1 MNSDLS
7 KLIGATSNARL
18 RLRLLAV
25 SHFID
30 GKNRTE
36 IASFLK
42 VSRLSVNKWIKAYL
56 DFGVEGLVEK
66 PHTGRPSRLTIEQKK
81 HLKEYVTSNA
91 IKPEGG
97 RLQGSDITQFI
108 LDEFDI
114 SYQPSGVYR
123 LLHELNLSWIT
134 TRSKHP
140 KQSEKAQES
149 FKKFPIETILKIPG
163 HIHLKEVLVWFQ
175 DEARFGQRNTTTKIW
190 AEKGTRPRAV
200 QQQQFEYAYLFGAV
214 CINTGEAKAIVS
226 PLSNMEAMTKHLELI
241 STATPRGKHSVVIMD
256 QASWHQT
263 HLANHFKNITII
275 HIPPYS
281 PELNPI
287 EQVWQWLR
295 QYKLANRCFENY
307 NDIVNSVCN
316 AWNSF
321 CEDKR
326 RVQSLCFRDWTRLV
340 S

>member
-81 HLKEYVTSNA
+81 YLKEYVTSNA

-114 SYQPSGVYR
+114 SYQASGVYR

-149 FKKFPIETILKIPG
+149 FKKIPN
-163 HIHLKEVLVWFQ
+163 
-175 DEARFGQRNTTTKIW
+175 RND
-190 AEKGTRPRAV
+190 P
-200 QQQQFEYAYLFGAV
+200 
-214 CINTGEAKAIVS
+214 
-226 PLSNMEAMTKHLELI
+226 
-241 STATPRGKHSVVIMD
+241 
-256 QASWHQT
+256 
-263 HLANHFKNITII
+263 
-275 HIPPYS
+275 
-281 PELNPI
+281 
-287 EQVWQWLR
+287 
-295 QYKLANRCFENY
+295 
-307 NDIVNSVCN
+307 
-316 AWNSF
+316 
-321 CEDKR
+321 
-326 RVQSLCFRDWTRLV
+326 
-340 S
+340 